1 MLHPLPGFN
10 ETDLQAQTSIA
21 GRSYRV
27 DSHLFLTLPAVLM
40 LVSIAACVGR
50 SNSGVLATLVLLN
63 GICVLA
69 AVLGLARVAKTL
81 NRLKLGRDTD

>member
-10 ETDLQAQTSIA
+10 EPDLQASTSIA

-40 LVSIAACVGR
+40 LVSIVACIAR
-50 SNSGVLATLVLLN
+50 STGGVLATLVLLN

-81 NRLKLGRDTD
+81 NRLELGRDTD